1 MAKLADLVVG
11 IGLNTKQL
19 NKDLG
24 KARREFKRLGSNFKS
39 LGRDLSRNVSLPL
52 AALGAAAIKSA
63 TDLERLETSF
73 ISLTGGAEQAAKM
86 MQQLNKFTAETP
98 FQIEGVADAAKK
110 LLASGTDI
118 SKVNDQLQFLG
129 DIAAT
134 GGHRIEDLTAIF
146 AKVNA
151 KGKVELESLNQLAE
165 RGIPIFDALAEA
177 TGLLPSELGAGAVSV
192 EQFNKTL
199 ASFAKEGG
207 FAHGAMER
215 LSKTASGQFSTA
227 LDALKLAGADLMKD
241 VLPILTDLL
250 QEITSLAKGFI
261 NLSDDT
267 KKFILVAGS
276 IATALG
282 PVLVVLPQI
291 VSSFELMGMA
301 IAALGGPISL
311 TVAAVAALGAGIVTL
326 VNVYRDNSK
335 EVDKYAETISK
346 IESVVVSQT
355 SKVRALIN
363 IYGDEKT
370 SLNDRKKILEEL
382 NKIDKNHF
390 KNLDAEKTTINDL
403 TDSLKLY
410 TEQLRK
416 TAVQK
421 QLEEESA
428 KIFAELA
435 ENEIKLFDTK
445 TKLEQE
451 NQRLLKAGIDVSKR
465 KAGTVSIETD
475 EYRSLNNQVSFYT
488 KAVKESHDA
497 VVEFRNRE
505 TQILNSFGVEHTNT
519 TNTLIENNNKIG
531 SSFDGLSQKVKL
543 AGQEFELFESGQLLG
558 FLNDFYDASITASE
572 GVTAITEKLNE
583 LRDASGPAM
592 QQATQNVEGFALES
606 SSQLL
611 DFLNDYQVTAQQTVD
626 MTNSLSSG
634 METLGGMIAQTFQ
647 GLIDGSIEGKDAL
660 RTLAKQIIAAA
671 VAQAISNAV
680 ANASSALNAE
690 NQISA
695 GKTIG
700 KHMIIALGS
709 VAAGLAAMPA
719 FAQGGIVY
727 GPGMAMVGDNRNAG
741 LDPEVIAPLSKLERI
756 MGGRATQVFGRIS
769 GDDIVISNDRATRDR
784 NRYE

>member
-24 KARREFKRLGSNFKS
+24 KARREFKRLGSNFKA
-39 LGRDLSRNVSLPL
+39 LGRDLTRNVSLPL

-63 TDLERLETSF
+63 ADLERLEVSF

-86 MQQLNKFTAETP
+86 MDQLNKFTAETP

-110 LLASGTDI
+110 LLASGTDV
-118 SKVNDQLQFLG
+118 SKVNQQLQFLG

-165 RGIPIFDALAEA
+165 RGIPIFKALSDA

-192 EQFNKTL
+192 EQFNETL

-215 LSKTASGQFSTA
+215 LSQTASGQFSTA

-241 VLPILTDLL
+241 VLPVVTQLIAK
-250 QEITSLAKGFI
+250 ITELAKGFMG
-261 NLSDDT
+261 LSDRT
-267 KKFILVAGS
+267 KELILNTG
-276 IATALG
+276 L
-282 PVLVVLPQI
+282 
-291 VSSFELMGMA
+291 F
-301 IAALGGPISL
+301 
-311 TVAAVAALGAGIVTL
+311 VAALGPLLSILPRIVQGLELIKVASIATSGTIGTLGNAMSVAFGVKTIKNLRSLVKVKQLLITGLQRIPYVAAGAFAFAGIKHAIDEINTATEAIRRYNEHKRIML
-326 VNVYRDNSK
+326 GLEK
-335 EVDKYAETISK
+335 ETAKFLEGENTRLANQSAAIK
-346 IESVVVSQT
+346 GT
-355 SKVRALIN
+355 SKNIEDYTSTLEVLTLENARFWQAYESGETALAQTEGSVKLSKQAYDLLKETMEGMIPMASDMLPHALEEVRA
-363 IYGDEKT
+363 K
-370 SLNDRKKILEEL
+370 LEE
-382 NKIDKNHF
+382 KI
-390 KNLDAEKTTINDL
+390 KTLSRT
-403 TDSLKLY
+403 TEAY
-410 TEQLRK
+410 EQL
-416 TAVQK
+416 
-421 QLEEESA
+421 SH
-428 KIFAELA
+428 
-435 ENEIKLFDTK
+435 
-445 TKLEQE
+445 
-451 NQRLLKAGIDVSKR
+451 
-465 KAGTVSIETD
+465 TVE
-475 EYRSLNNQVSFYT
+475 
-488 KAVKESHDA
+488 
-497 VVEFRNRE
+497 
-505 TQILNSFGVEHTNT
+505 
-519 TNTLIENNNKIG
+519 
-531 SSFDGLSQKVKL
+531 L

-606 SSQLL
+606 SAQLL
-611 DFLNDYQVTAQQTVD
+611 DFLDDYQVTAQQTVD

-660 RTLAKQIIAAA
+660 RILAKQIIAAA

-680 ANASSALNAE
+680 ANASSSLNAE
-690 NQISA
+690 NQLSA

-756 MGGRATQVFGRIS
+756 MGGRATQVYGRIS

>member
-24 KARREFKRLGSNFKS
+24 KARREFKRLGSNFKA
-39 LGRDLSRNVSLPL
+39 LGRDLTRNVSLPL

-63 TDLERLETSF
+63 ADLERLETSF

-110 LLASGTDI
+110 LLASGTDV
-118 SKVNDQLQFLG
+118 SKVNEQLQFLG

-192 EQFNKTL
+192 EQFNETL

-227 LDALKLAGADLMKD
+227 LDALKIAGADLMKD
-241 VLPILTDLL
+241 VLPAITELL
-250 QEITSLAKGFI
+250 KHITSLAKRFM

-267 KKFILVAGS
+267 KNFILAASGIAGV
-276 IATALG
+276 IG
-282 PVLVVLPQI
+282 PLLTILPSLAGGFNLV
-291 VSSFELMGMA
+291 
-301 IAALGGPISL
+301 
-311 TVAAVAALGAGIVTL
+311 
-326 VNVYRDNSK
+326 
-335 EVDKYAETISK
+335 
-346 IESVVVSQT
+346 
-355 SKVRALIN
+355 
-363 IYGDEKT
+363 
-370 SLNDRKKILEEL
+370 
-382 NKIDKNHF
+382 
-390 KNLDAEKTTINDL
+390 
-403 TDSLKLY
+403 
-410 TEQLRK
+410 K
-416 TAVQK
+416 TAVIG
-421 QLEEESA
+421 LNVSLLA
-428 KIFAELA
+428 SPIGIVVAGLTAIAGAVLIFGNNTNDAVEKNKEFIKSLGDLDTEA
-435 ENEIKLFDTK
+435 QRVAINTEI
-445 TKLEQE
+445 
-451 NQRLLKAGIDVSKR
+451 RLLKEEKVKLEIAQRAAERQLRAGGGGEVGVGAMSRRGGEFLKFGEDVQEASDRIKGLEQVLIDLENKV
-465 KAGTVSIETD
+465 D
-475 EYRSLNNQVSFYT
+475 
-488 KAVKESHDA
+488 D
-497 VVEFRNRE
+497 VVEPVVQTKTAFQDLSS
-505 TQILNSFGVEHTNT
+505 TVE
-519 TNTLIENNNKIG
+519 
-531 SSFDGLSQKVKL
+531 L

-558 FLNDFYDASITASE
+558 FLNDFYNASITASN
-572 GVTAITEKLNE
+572 GVSAITQKLNE
-583 LRDASGPAM
+583 LKAASGPAM
-592 QQATQNVEGFALES
+592 KQATQNVEGFALES
-606 SSQLL
+606 SGQLL
-611 DFLNDYQVTAQQTVD
+611 DFLDDYEINTQRTVETTSALTD
-626 MTNSLSSG
+626 SMQ
-634 METLGGMIAQTFQ
+634 TLGTIVGQTFQ

-660 RTLAKQIIAAA
+660 RILAKQIIAAA

-690 NQISA
+690 NQLSA

-756 MGGRATQVFGRIS
+756 MGGRATQVYGRIS